1 MEFVDAHDGIGIAIG
16 EFVTRDE
23 ILGFLHHHTHL
34 LQVIGGD
41 AIESSGIDDEHSRL
55 HSDAWHTQ
63 NPLVVVTIDVHGK
76 LFWMPQCPRQLRVN
90 FQIEVGICFIHNLL
104 HLKLIEPHEPISL
117 IESVLTHQRRLFQDR
132 QTGVVGVHAYITRII
147 DTSHGGLPIHG

>member
-1 MEFVDAHDGIGIAIG
+1 MYKLTYRIFSTLGLPRMYSSFFLLLFKIERQLQFRSRFLLQGFRDEEGFEAFGMEFVDAHDGIGIAIG

-76 LFWMPQCPRQLRVN
+76 LFWM
-90 FQIEVGICFIHNLL
+90 
-104 HLKLIEPHEPISL
+104 
-117 IESVLTHQRRLFQDR
+117 
-132 QTGVVGVHAYITRII
+132 
-147 DTSHGGLPIHG
+147 